1 MFVLVM
7 SYKILRLYLSME
19 MVLETKNRPVLEL
32 PEDEFET
39 KVDQWNLG
47 QEPINYLQA
56 ENFDKTSILSTQTN
70 GTFMTKL
77 NKYKCAQSAST
88 RFSGRI
94 FLAT

>member
-7 SYKILRLYLSME
+7 SYMILME

-47 QEPINYLQA
+47 QEPIN
-56 ENFDKTSILSTQTN
+56 
-70 GTFMTKL
+70 
-77 NKYKCAQSAST
+77 
-88 RFSGRI
+88 
-94 FLAT
+94 